1 MSSAEVY
8 QPASCGG
15 EAVAMR
21 ISLTMLMGLAA
32 YFVWATTVADLIAV
46 RR

>member
-8 QPASCGG
+8 QPDSSWV
-15 EAVAMR
+15 EAPGMR
-21 ISLTMLMGLAA
+21 VSLTMLMGLAG
-32 YFVWATTVADLIAV
+32 YFVWASTLADLIAV